1 MFKKGSLFGQPI
13 YDVWHSV
20 VAVHSHSNPNS
31 HRVIGWHWVSHTN
44 AYNTHGQ
51 HNGLCTHSIQAVC
64 SFQRISLKTPTFLFT
79 FSKKWSNRVL
89 LEGQA
94 AVLHHSL
101 CSRKSFSECQD
112 RLLQPCRPPGVTQG
126 AGRCAS
132 AQYRATEAA
141 GWSSRSPRCPQVL
154 HLLQAVTSGSPR
166 GPVEQLA
173 LQTRPPKSKRPWCL
187 WTLQASPLSDW
198 VERDL
203 LGWGWDWD
211 GQWKKCLKKSTT

>member
-1 MFKKGSLFGQPI
+1 MPI
-13 YDVWHSV
+13 
-20 VAVHSHSNPNS
+20 
-31 HRVIGWHWVSHTN
+31 IHT
-44 AYNTHGQ
+44 ANT
-51 HNGLCTHSIQAVC
+51 TVC
-64 SFQRISLKTPTFLFT
+64 ISLKTPTFLFT

-101 CSRKSFSECQD
+101 CSRKSFSESQD

-154 HLLQAVTSGSPR
+154 HLLQAVTSDSPR

-211 GQWKKCLKKSTT
+211 GE